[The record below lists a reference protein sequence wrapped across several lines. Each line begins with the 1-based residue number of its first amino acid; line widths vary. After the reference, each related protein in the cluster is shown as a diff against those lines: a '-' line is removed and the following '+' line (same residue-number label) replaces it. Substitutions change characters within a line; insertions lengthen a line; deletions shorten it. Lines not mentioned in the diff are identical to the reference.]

1 MLTRWEAYQ
10 LLADALVFAEAANQ
24 SSSELYKTALEKLKT
39 KYDAFDKALVQERS
53 AAPEGLIA
61 ADEARDYGIRK
72 LYALASEYAD
82 YQFDAQRT
90 AAAAAVLQVFKPYGK
105 ASEIVRLRQ
114 DSETAVITNLLQELD
129 KDEIKTYVSLLGLDA
144 LIDHIRQNNAIF
156 EQLQQSRRD
165 EQSQYVV
172 GLSKAMRDEA
182 LDAFRAFCEAVNAL
196 ALVEG
201 GDKYAKLIG
210 QLDTLISDYRN
221 KALQRRAKNDASEK
235 NDAAAQNEAK

>member
-221 KALQRRAKNDASEK
+221 KALQRRTKNDADEQG
-235 NDAAAQNEAK
+235 DATAQNAAN